1 MKCLATAS
9 SDSNYQG
16 LERQSPTITVSS
28 TDGVCK
34 PQRAGFGGGE
44 PYLTKIKYLGKQ
56 TLLVPYCHIIRHS
69 KPDNFYFKRI
79 LHHINVRCV
88 IIR

>member
-1 MKCLATAS
+1 MQCLATAS

-16 LERQSPTITVSS
+16 LERESPITTVSS

-44 PYLTKIKYLGKQ
+44 PYLTKIKYLGK
-56 TLLVPYCHIIRHS
+56 LHYLKII
-69 KPDNFYFKRI
+69 YFRFRYPFNQQNRMH
-79 LHHINVRCV
+79 LCCCV
-88 IIR
+88 